1 MYIFQIICVAKGDAE
16 EAKITQLNKGT
27 DEVTPCSL
35 DSIGHYSF
43 DFAQQ
48 IHYPITP
55 QQPGTIFFQTPRKCG
70 IFGVMAEAVQQQI
83 NYITDE
89 AVTTGK
95 GANSV
100 ISTLHHF
107 LS

>member
-1 MYIFQIICVAKGDAE
+1 MYIFQIICVAKADAE
-16 EAKITQLNKGT
+16 EAKIAQLNKGT

-35 DSIGHYSF
+35 DSIGQYSF

-55 QQPGTIFFQTPRKCG
+55 QQPCTIFFQTPRKCG

-107 LS
+107 